1 MCFSRRLIANVH
13 LASCFALVLD
23 FCSRLDNPC
32 LLRRPSATLKQ
43 QRSPQEF
50 SWFLSGFA
58 CGIQQQAEHGPGRGL
73 LITPY
78 QPLPDLVDCG
88 VCKCEFMSPW
98 SDLVAPPGDFPE
110 VSRAYPDI

>member
-1 MCFSRRLIANVH
+1 MCILH
-13 LASCFALVLD
+13 LASPSFSTSALVWSTLVFYAD
-23 FCSRLDNPC
+23 PLPPSSSSAA
-32 LLRRPSATLKQ
+32 LRSYRG
-43 QRSPQEF
+43 F
-50 SWFLSGFA
+50 SGFA
-58 CGIQQQAEHGPGRGL
+58 CGIQQQAEHGPGCGL